1 MSPHAWDR
9 VLKRQGA
16 EEKIQLQPGDM
27 VICYTDGVTEATNAD
42 MKMLSEERLIQTIS
56 DPKIDNPQLMLVT
69 IRDTVFEFTGDAE
82 QFDDVTIM
90 ITQFVKNS
98 GQK

>member
-1 MSPHAWDR
+1 
-9 VLKRQGA
+9 
-16 EEKIQLQPGDM
+16 
-27 VICYTDGVTEATNAD
+27 
-42 MKMLSEERLIQTIS
+42 
-56 DPKIDNPQLMLVT
+56 MLVT